1 MSRGVTLV
9 NVYATNFGAPGYV
22 KQTVAELKGEIKSSK
37 KIIVSFNTL
46 LLRINR

>member
-37 KIIVSFNTL
+37 KNNCEFQYPTL
-46 LLRINR
+46 KNK